1 MTLAPA
7 TRTGYTFGGWYEDS
21 SFNGEQVTEITA
33 DATGNKTLYA
43 KWTPIPYTVSWE
55 ANGGT
60 LNGSY
65 TNGTVDYG
73 TTITAP
79 IPTRT
84 GYTFTGWEPEVPAT
98 VPNQNSIFT
107 AQWKLNQH
115 TLAWNANGGTL
126 TGSYTSGTVDY
137 GTTITAP
144 TATRTGYTFTGWDPN
159 VPNTMPDSNQS
170 FTAQWTAN
178 TYTVT
183 LDANGGSV
191 NPSSAEV
198 TYDGAYGTLPD
209 PLWQGHTFT
218 GWFTEAD
225 GGSKVESDTSVNRTE
240 DHTLYAHWVED
251 ATKYELWIGGMQ
263 VTGGNAQDVFGNGTV
278 SYDPDQNI
286 LTLNNYSYTGGGTTS
301 ISNATIGDTCL
312 GYKGSETLTIQLLG
326 TNSLTF
332 NGRSTFSSG
341 IYIQGAN
348 LVIEGSGSLT
358 VDVAGTMPDGAGY
371 YRSFS
376 ICVVEMGD
384 KGGTMTINGG
394 TITTTGDAINIA
406 NVRDAT
412 HGSSIGLSAE
422 TLIVNGGSL
431 TARGGDVNL
440 TGGKNIYASSCGIS
454 VPYNKLTINGG
465 SVTASCGTA
474 RITAGEGSE
483 GMHAMS
489 YKPILGD
496 SVTAQ
501 VSLNKDG
508 SNMIAYDASV
518 SDDTFSTYQWF
529 HAASAN

>member
-1 MTLAPA
+1 M
-7 TRTGYTFGGWYEDS
+7 
-21 SFNGEQVTEITA
+21 
-33 DATGNKTLYA
+33 
-43 KWTPIPYTVSWE
+43 SWE

-144 TATRTGYTFTGWDPN
+144 VPTRTGYTFTGWDPN

-225 GGSKVESDTSVNRTE
+225 GGSKVESGTSVNRTE

-251 ATKYELWIGGMQ
+251 TTEYELWIGGVQ
-263 VTGGNAQDVFGNGTV
+263 VTGGNAQNVFRDGTV
-278 SYDPDQNI
+278 SYDAETNI
-286 LTLNNYSYTGGGTTS
+286 LTLNNYHYTGEGTTN
-301 ISNATIGDTCL
+301 ITGATIGHACL
-312 GYKGSETLTIQLLG
+312 GYKGTETLTIQLIG
-326 TNSLTF
+326 NNSLTYD
-332 NGRSTFSSG
+332 GDTTFSSG
-341 IYIQGAN
+341 IYIEN
-348 LVIEGSGSLT
+348 SELVINGPGSLT
-358 VDVAGTMPDGAGY
+358 VDVAGTMPDGANY
-371 YRSFS
+371 YRSFA
-376 ICVVEMGD
+376 ICVASG
-384 KGGTMTINGG
+384 KNMTVNGG
-394 TITTTGDAINIA
+394 TITTTGGSINKT
-406 NVRDAT
+406 NVRNNTD
-412 HGSSIGLSAE
+412 GSSIGLSVSN
-422 TLIVNGGSL
+422 LIVNGGSV
-431 TARGGDVNL
+431 TARGGDVAL
-440 TGGKNIYASSCGIS
+440 TAPEGYTIRAKSYGIS
-454 VPYNKLTINGG
+454 ANFNELTINGG
-465 SVTASCGTA
+465 SVTAVSGTA
-474 RITAGEGSE
+474 TKNGEKSE
-483 GMHAMS
+483 SMYAMS
-489 YKPILGD
+489 YKPILGEG
-496 SVTAQ
+496 VTAR
-501 VSLNKDG
+501 VSTDRDG
-508 SNMIAYDASV
+508 SGAIAYNATVNQDV
-518 SDDTFSTYQWF
+518 FRTYQWF
-529 HAASAN
+529 HAASGN